1 MVKKLS
7 EKQFTNISDDTFTV
21 YFNYNLLDRMEN
33 AVVLTW
39 VQNLKLWILEHW
51 EVSKASN
58 CMTQRNPWILANKI
72 NH

>member
-33 AVVLTW
+33 AVVLT
-39 VQNLKLWILEHW
+39 
-51 EVSKASN
+51 
-58 CMTQRNPWILANKI
+58 
-72 NH
+72 